1 MKKIFLFAIVTLFTA
16 FSANAQYFQV
26 DTAKLNTAYRAL
38 VNEPDKKE
46 NQLQFF
52 DAFPC
57 NWREFITTYGF
68 RSEIYGLC
76 PHDGYDFTWY
86 SAAKSHI
93 EAFGSISLVND
104 TVYCR
109 KLVNIAVG
117 GTYEADAPN
126 FFKSLLHRVM
136 QEEMDAMLYSVSLLR
151 KGHCM
156 QFWQFYWSSNGK
168 SDELEREFA
177 HLYELNI
184 GKYPDMMKM
193 MEIAFHYFY
202 NGVNIDGGYMKGSG
216 KAYDNNGQYI
226 FPILETPAEFPGGP
240 KDLTEWEK
248 SNLQYPVE
256 CVENKIEGRAFVHFL
271 VKKDGSIDD
280 VGLLKS
286 SGNTLLD
293 QEALRLINDD
303 DMPQWIPATQFSE
316 AEGAYIKVD
325 YRFVMPIVFKLEN
338 LPTCAN
344 PE

>member
-76 PHDGYDFTWY
+76 PHDGYDFTRY

-226 FPILETPAEFPGGP
+226 FPILETPAEFPGGH
-240 KDLTEWEK
+240 KVLMEWIK
-248 SNLQYPVE
+248 NNLQYPKE
-256 CVENKIEGRAFVHFL
+256 CVENKIEGRAFVCFI
-271 VKKDGSIDD
+271 VKKDGSIDN
-280 VGLLKS
+280 VKLFKS

-293 QEALRLINDD
+293 QEALRLINE
-303 DMPQWIPATQFSE
+303 DMPLWVPATHFSE
-316 AEGAYIKVD
+316 AEGKYIKVD
-325 YRFVMPIVFKLEN
+325 SRVWLPVLFKLNN
-338 LPTCAN
+338 LPTCTN
-344 PE
+344 TE

>member
-68 RSEIYGLC
+68 SSRILGQC
-76 PHDGYDFTWY
+76 PHDGYDYTKY
-86 SAAKSHI
+86 NASKSHI
-93 EAFGSISLVND
+93 EALGSISLVND
-104 TVYCR
+104 TLYCR

-117 GTYEADAPN
+117 GIYEADAPN
-126 FFKSLLHRVM
+126 FFNSLLHRVM
-136 QEEMDAMLYSVSLLR
+136 SKKMDVMLYTVSRLR
-151 KGHCM
+151 RGHCM

-168 SDELEREFA
+168 SDELEREFV

-240 KDLTEWEK
+240 KALTEWEK
-248 SNLQYPVE
+248 GNMQYPVE
-256 CVENKIEGRAFVHFL
+256 CVENKIEGRAFVRFV
-271 VKKDGSIDD
+271 VKKDGSIDN
-280 VGLLKS
+280 VEILKS
-286 SGNTLLD
+286 SRNSELD
-293 QEALRLINDD
+293 KEALRLMNDE
-303 DMPQWIPATQFSE
+303 DMPQWVPATQFIE
-316 AEGAYIKVD
+316 AEGKYIKVD
-325 YRFVMPIVFKLEN
+325 SRLVMPIVFKLEN

-344 PE
+344 LK